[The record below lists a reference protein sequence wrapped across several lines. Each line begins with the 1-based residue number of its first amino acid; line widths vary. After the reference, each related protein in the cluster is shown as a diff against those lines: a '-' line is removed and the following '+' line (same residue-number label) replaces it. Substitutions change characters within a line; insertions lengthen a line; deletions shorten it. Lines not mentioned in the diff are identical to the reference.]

1 MTTIDD
7 GLGRAINRADRLLS
21 PLEDLLN
28 FIAAIAV
35 MFLMLLGVVQIALR
49 TRWLFNAP
57 IFGYIDMIELSMPI
71 LAVLGISYCQRHGVH
86 IRMDILL
93 QHLKGRLLWSIE
105 AFASLAG
112 TIIIGLLARYSWVFF
127 HDAYTSGDS
136 TTDAQLL
143 TWPSKLLI
151 PFALALLTIRL
162 AIQFAGAVRMAID
175 PSRQPIGVVVVK
187 DVAEQAREEIR
198 EALGEDIGASANGGA
213 PR

>member
-1 MTTIDD
+1 MADIED
-7 GLGRAINRADRLLS
+7 GLGRAVDRADRLLS

-57 IFGYIDMIELSMPI
+57 IFGYIDMIELSMPMLAI
-71 LAVLGISYCQRHGVH
+71 LGLSYCQRHGVH

-93 QHLKGRLLWSIE
+93 QHLRGRVLWVIE

-112 TIIIGLLARYSWVFF
+112 LAIIALLARYSWVFF
-127 HDAYTSGDS
+127 HDAYISGDS
-136 TTDAQLL
+136 TTDAELL
-143 TWPSKLLI
+143 TWPSKLLV
-151 PFALALLTIRL
+151 PFALAILSIRL
-162 AIQFAGAVRMAID
+162 AIQFAGAIRLVID
-175 PSRQPIGVVVVK
+175 PTREPIGVVVVK

-198 EALGEDIGASANGGA
+198 EALGEEAAK
-213 PR
+213 

>member
-1 MTTIDD
+1 MADIED
-7 GLGRAINRADRLLS
+7 GLGRAIDRADRLLS

-28 FIAAIAV
+28 FIAAMAV
-35 MFLMLLGVVQIALR
+35 MFLMLLGVVQILLR

-71 LAVLGISYCQRHGVH
+71 LAVVGISYCQRHGVH

-93 QHLKGRLLWSIE
+93 QKLQGRVLWAIE
-105 AFASLAG
+105 AFGAFAG
-112 TIIIGLLARYSWVFF
+112 MMIIGLLARYSWVFF

-136 TTDAQLL
+136 TSDAELL
-143 TWPSKLLI
+143 TWPSKLLV

-162 AIQFAGAVRMAID
+162 GIQFLGAVRLVID
-175 PSRQPIGVVVVK
+175 PTREPVGVVELK

-198 EALGEDIGASANGGA
+198 EALGEDANGGA
-213 PR
+213 AR